1 VRDQGPGARADESVL
16 VLGVGNILMGDEG
29 VGVEVVRLLADA
41 PLPAGMTCLD
51 GGTGSLQLLDPMLE
65 ADHVVLIDAVADGQ
79 PVGTLARLR
88 PKFSKDYPRRI
99 TAHDIGLKDLL
110 DAFYLLGVE
119 PDVTLFTV
127 SIEFPQEV
135 GVGLSEDLGAALPG
149 IVDRIH
155 ADLLGFGAVEAAATP
170 GGEATSRP

>member
-1 VRDQGPGARADESVL
+1 VSDGVL

-29 VGVEVVRLLADA
+29 VGVAVVERLAER
-41 PLPAGMTCLD
+41 PLPAGFTTLD
-51 GGTGSLQLLDPMLE
+51 GGTGSLSLLEPMLE
-65 ADHVVLIDAVADGQ
+65 AERIVLIDATSDGQ

-110 DAFYLLGVE
+110 DAFYLLGKE
-119 PDVTLFTV
+119 PDVTLYTI

-135 GVGLSEDLGAALPG
+135 GVGLSEPLRDALPG
-149 IVDRIH
+149 IVAEIH
-155 ADLLGFGAVEAAATP
+155 
-170 GGEATSRP
+170 GGLA

>member
-1 VRDQGPGARADESVL
+1 VSDRVL

-29 VGVEVVRLLADA
+29 VGVAVVERLSDRE
-41 PLPAGMTCLD
+41 LPAGMTCLD

-65 ADHVVLIDAVADGQ
+65 ADHVVLIDACSDGM
-79 PVGTLARLR
+79 PVGTLQRLR

-110 DAFYLLGVE
+110 DAFYLLGAE

-127 SIEFPQEV
+127 SIEFPQEI
-135 GVGLSEDLGAALPG
+135 GLGLSEELRAALPE

-155 ADLLGFGAVEAAATP
+155 GALVGIEAARASAT
-170 GGEATSRP
+170 A

>member
-1 VRDQGPGARADESVL
+1 MGDGVL

-29 VGVEVVRLLADA
+29 VGVAVVERLAER
-41 PLPAGMTCLD
+41 PLPAGFTTLD
-51 GGTGSLQLLDPMLE
+51 GGTGSLSLLEPMLE
-65 ADHVVLIDAVADGQ
+65 AERIVLIDATSDGR

-110 DAFYLLGVE
+110 DAFYLLGKE
-119 PDVTLFTV
+119 PDVTLYTI

-135 GVGLSEDLGAALPG
+135 GVGLSEPLCAALPG
-149 IVDRIH
+149 IVSEIH
-155 ADLLGFGAVEAAATP
+155 EGLA
-170 GGEATSRP
+170 S